1 MTPFLQRTVLILLGT
16 SAICAGSTAAYADPL
31 KPRYP
36 IHLAAAP
43 ISAGVQPAVLRD
55 EPKPEMILA
64 ATHRKSRAA
73 KGPPATV
80 TVKKGDTLDAIAD
93 RLDVTVEQ
101 LKAANGLKRNTI
113 QPGDVLKNPKA
124 KSEAKASSGRKVAV
138 EAKAP
143 PESYTVARGDTIYS
157 IAKRFGVSMDA
168 LRRANGLSSKA
179 QIHTGQ
185 KLQLPG
191 DNAAED
197 TQVAEE
203 LARNGARSGG
213 RSTRSRDEAPSDMAD
228 SRSAAGRVVTVEGRA
243 VSYTVKKGDN
253 LAKVADKLNTTV
265 EDLKADNNLKKSA
278 IHPGQVL
285 KGPRTS
291 AKAYVA
297 AQGDSVED
305 VAERFGVTSKALRAE
320 NGLSRNARI
329 RPGQKLR
336 LPAGYRDRGPARAY
350 EPAATPPPRERP
362 SGYTP
367 PNITPPVRGQES
379 SPGLPSRPQPYTPSP
394 STPQPSTQPYTPS
407 PSTQQPYTPPLPTT
421 PKPYNPL
428 PSTPRP
434 YTPSNPP
441 VQPGTAPPLAPQAAP
456 PLSDAQISAIGRG
469 KFVWPVRGDIL
480 SEFGPKPGGQRNDGV
495 NIQAQAGASVQAAA
509 AGDVVYAGDQVPG
522 FGNLVLIKHPDGWVT
537 AYGHLSRVDVKMQQR
552 VTQGQQIGQAGST
565 GGVPEPQV
573 HFEVRYAASPMEGRA
588 RPIDPRLVLPK

>member
-16 SAICAGSTAAYADPL
+16 SAICAGSTAAYADPF

-36 IHLAAAP
+36 IHLAATTPAP
-43 ISAGVQPAVLRD
+43 AGLQPAVLRD
-55 EPKPEMILA
+55 EPQPELILA
-64 ATHRKSRAA
+64 ATHRKSRAP

-101 LKAANGLKRNTI
+101 LKDANGLKRNTI
-113 QPGDVLKNPKA
+113 QPGEVLKNPKVKPAA
-124 KSEAKASSGRKVAV
+124 KTSSGRKVAA
-138 EAKAP
+138 EAKAA
-143 PESYTVARGDTIYS
+143 PESYTVARGDTIFS
-157 IAKRFGVSMDA
+157 ISRRFGVSMDA
-168 LRRANGLSSKA
+168 LRRANGLSAKA

-197 TQVAEE
+197 TEAAEE
-203 LARNGARSGG
+203 MARQGPRSGG
-213 RSTRSRDEAPSDMAD
+213 RPSRGRVEAPSET
-228 SRSAAGRVVTVEGRA
+228 SEGRSAAGRVITVEGRA
-243 VSYTVKKGDN
+243 ASYTVKKGDN
-253 LAKVADKLNTTV
+253 LAKIADKLNTTV
-265 EDLKADNNLKKSA
+265 DDLKTDNKLKKSA

-285 KGPRTS
+285 KGPRTT

-297 AQGDSVED
+297 ASGDSVED
-305 VAERFGVTSKALRAE
+305 VAKRFGVSTKALRAE

-329 RPGQKLR
+329 KPGQKLR
-336 LPAGYRDRGPARAY
+336 LPAGYRDHGPVRTYAPPVS
-350 EPAATPPPRERP
+350 EPIRERP
-362 SGYTP
+362 SEAQP
-367 PNITPPVRGQES
+367 PRISPPPVRGEET
-379 SPGLPSRPQPYTPSP
+379 SPALPSRPQPYTPSP
-394 STPQPSTQPYTPS
+394 STPQPYT
-407 PSTQQPYTPPLPTT
+407 PLPTA

-428 PSTPRP
+428 PTTPRP

-469 KFVWPVRGDIL
+469 KFVWPVRGEIL

-495 NIQAQAGASVQAAA
+495 NIQAQAGDTVHAAA

-588 RPIDPRLVLPK
+588 RPIDPRLVLPR

>member
-16 SAICAGSTAAYADPL
+16 SAICAGSTSAYADPF

-36 IHLAAAP
+36 IHLATTGA
-43 ISAGVQPAVLRD
+43 SASVQPAVLRD
-55 EPKPEMILA
+55 EPKPELILA
-64 ATHRKSRAA
+64 ASRKRAP

-80 TVKKGDTLDAIAD
+80 TVRKGDTLDAIAD

-101 LKAANGLKRNTI
+101 LKAANGLKRNII
-113 QPGDVLKNPKA
+113 QPGEVLKNPKA
-124 KSEAKASSGRKVAV
+124 QSEAKTSSGRKVAV

-157 IAKRFGVSMDA
+157 ISKRFGVSMDA

-197 TQVAEE
+197 TQAAEDM
-203 LARNGARSGG
+203 ARQSSRPNG
-213 RSTRSRDEAPSDMAD
+213 RSSRSRDEAPSETVEG
-228 SRSAAGRVVTVEGRA
+228 RSAAGRVVTVEGRA

-253 LAKVADKLNTTV
+253 LAKIADKLNTSV
-265 EDLKADNNLKKSA
+265 DDLKTDNKLKKSA

-297 AQGDSVED
+297 APGDSLED
-305 VAERFGVTSKALRAE
+305 VAKRFGVTTRALRAE
-320 NGLSRNARI
+320 NGLSRSARI
-329 RPGQKLR
+329 KPGQKVR
-336 LPAGYRDRGPARAY
+336 LPAGYRDHGPVRTA
-350 EPAATPPPRERP
+350 EPVSPPPPRER
-362 SGYTP
+362 SYTP
-367 PNITPPVRGQES
+367 PQTTPPPSRTEET
-379 SPGLPSRPQPYTPSP
+379 SPGLPPGPQPYTPSD
-394 STPQPSTQPYTPS
+394 STPRPYT
-407 PSTQQPYTPPLPTT
+407 PLPTT
-421 PKPYNPL
+421 PRPYTPP
-428 PSTPRP
+428 PSSPRP
-434 YTPSNPP
+434 YTPSNPSL
-441 VQPGTAPPLAPQAAP
+441 QPGTPPAVAPQAAA

-469 KFVWPVRGDIL
+469 KFVWPVRGEIL
-480 SEFGPKPGGQRNDGV
+480 SEFGAKPGGQRNDGV
-495 NIQAQAGASVQAAA
+495 NIQAQAGDPVAAAA

-537 AYGHLSRVDVKMQQR
+537 AYGHLSRVDVKMQQK

-588 RPIDPRLVLPK
+588 RPIDPRLVLPR

>member
-36 IHLAAAP
+36 IHLAATP
-43 ISAGVQPAVLRD
+43 ESASLQPAVLRD
-55 EPKPEMILA
+55 EPQPELIRA
-64 ATHRKSRAA
+64 ATRKSRAA

-124 KSEAKASSGRKVAV
+124 KGEEKASSSRKGGKTAV

-157 IAKRFGVSMDA
+157 ISKRFGVSMDA

-191 DNAAED
+191 DNASED
-197 TQVAEE
+197 TQIAEE
-203 LARNGARSGG
+203 PSRQGARSNGRASRSREESPSDTVDG
-213 RSTRSRDEAPSDMAD
+213 RSAT
-228 SRSAAGRVVTVEGRA
+228 GRVVNVEGRA
-243 VSYTVKKGDN
+243 VSYTVRKGDN

-265 EDLKADNNLKKSA
+265 ADLRADNNLKKST
-278 IHPGQVL
+278 IRPGQVL
-285 KGPRTS
+285 KGPRTT

-297 AQGDSVED
+297 APGDSLDD
-305 VAERFGVTSKALRAE
+305 VAKRFGVTTRALRAE
-320 NGLSRNARI
+320 NGLSRNAQI

-336 LPAGYRDRGPARAY
+336 LPAGYRDRGPVKTY
-350 EPAATPPPRERP
+350 EPVAAPPPRERP
-362 SGYTP
+362 SEYTP
-367 PNITPPVRGQES
+367 PSTPQVRSQET

-394 STPQPSTQPYTPS
+394 STPQPYT
-407 PSTQQPYTPPLPTT
+407 PLPTT

-428 PSTPRP
+428 PSSPRP
-434 YTPSNPP
+434 YTPSTPP
-441 VQPGTAPPLAPQAAP
+441 VQPGTPPPLAPQAAA

-469 KFVWPVRGDIL
+469 RFVWPVRGEIL

-495 NIQAQAGASVQAAA
+495 NIQAQAGDVVHAAA

-588 RPIDPRLVLPK
+588 RPIDPRLVLPR

>member
-16 SAICAGSTAAYADPL
+16 SAICAGASAAYAGPF

-36 IHLAAAP
+36 IHLTAAP
-43 ISAGVQPAVLRD
+43 DSGEVQPAVLRD
-55 EPKPEMILA
+55 EPKPELILA
-64 ATHRKSRAA
+64 ATHRKARA

-101 LKAANGLKRNTI
+101 LKAANGLKRNI
-113 QPGDVLKNPKA
+113 IRPGEVLKNPKA
-124 KSEAKASSGRKVAV
+124 QPATKTSSGRKVAV

-143 PESYTVARGDTIYS
+143 PDSYTVVRGDTIYAIS
-157 IAKRFGVSMDA
+157 KRFGVSMEA

-197 TQVAEE
+197 LETADDT
-203 LARNGARSGG
+203 ARPSSRANSRA
-213 RSTRSRDEAPSDMAD
+213 TRSRDEAPSDDAEG
-228 SRSAAGRVVTVEGRA
+228 RSAAGRVVTVEGRA
-243 VSYTVKKGDN
+243 ATYTVRKGDN
-253 LAKVADKLNTTV
+253 LAKIADKLNTTV
-265 EDLKADNNLKKSA
+265 EDLKSDNKLKRST

-285 KGPRTS
+285 KGPRTT

-297 AQGDSVED
+297 ASGDSIED
-305 VAERFGVTSKALRAE
+305 VAKRFGVTTRALRAE

-329 RPGQKLR
+329 KSGQKLR
-336 LPAGYRDRGPARAY
+336 LPAGYRDHGPVKAS
-350 EPAATPPPRERP
+350 EPVAAAPPRERP
-362 SGYTP
+362 P
-367 PNITPPVRGQES
+367 EP
-379 SPGLPSRPQPYTPSP
+379 
-394 STPQPSTQPYTPS
+394 TPQPRSPEPS
-407 PSTQQPYTPPLPTT
+407 PRLPSA
-421 PKPYNPL
+421 PVPYNAL
-428 PSTPRP
+428 PKTSRP
-434 YTPSNPP
+434 YTPINPP
-441 VQPGTAPPLAPQAAP
+441 LQPGTPPPVAPQAAP
-456 PLSDAQISAIGRG
+456 PLSDAQVSAIGRG
-469 KFVWPVRGDIL
+469 KFVWPVRGEIL

-495 NIQAQAGASVQAAA
+495 NIQAQAGDPVHAAA

-522 FGNLVLIKHPDGWVT
+522 FGNLVLIKHADGWVT
-537 AYGHLSRVDVKMQQR
+537 AYGHLSRVDVKMQQQ

-573 HFEVRYAASPMEGRA
+573 HFEVRYASSPLEGRA
-588 RPIDPRLVLPK
+588 RPIDPRLVLPR

>member
-16 SAICAGSTAAYADPL
+16 SAICAGSSAAYAGPF

-36 IHLAAAP
+36 IHLAEASE
-43 ISAGVQPAVLRD
+43 SAGLQPAVLGD
-55 EPKPEMILA
+55 EAKPDLILA

-73 KGPPATV
+73 KGPPAAV

-101 LKAANGLKRNTI
+101 LKAANGLKRNI
-113 QPGDVLKNPKA
+113 IRPGEVLKNPKA
-124 KSEAKASSGRKVAV
+124 QPATKTCTARKGAV
-138 EAKAP
+138 EANEP
-143 PESYTVARGDTIYS
+143 PESYTVARGDTIYA
-157 IAKRFGVSMDA
+157 IAKRFGVSMEA

-197 TQVAEE
+197 AQAADEM
-203 LARNGARSGG
+203 ARQSSRSNG
-213 RSTRSRDEAPSDMAD
+213 RSTRSRAEAPSDTAEG
-228 SRSAAGRVVTVEGRA
+228 RSAVGRVVTVEGRA
-243 VSYTVKKGDN
+243 ASYTVKKGDN
-253 LAKVADKLNTTV
+253 LARIADKLNTTV
-265 EDLKADNNLKKSA
+265 DDLRTDNKLKKST

-285 KGPRTS
+285 KGPRTT

-297 AQGDSVED
+297 APGDSLED
-305 VAERFGVTSKALRAE
+305 VAKRFGVTTRALRAE

-329 RPGQKLR
+329 KAGQKLR
-336 LPAGYRDRGPARAY
+336 LPAGYRDHGPVKASEAVV
-350 EPAATPPPRERP
+350 APPRERP
-362 SGYTP
+362 SEPTP
-367 PNITPPVRGQES
+367 TPAPRSQEA
-379 SPGLPSRPQPYTPSP
+379 SPRLPSAPVPYTA
-394 STPQPSTQPYTPS
+394 
-407 PSTQQPYTPPLPTT
+407 LPGTR
-421 PKPYNPL
+421 PYNPL
-428 PSTPRP
+428 PSTPRT

-441 VQPGTAPPLAPQAAP
+441 LQPGTPPPVAPQAAA

-469 KFVWPVRGDIL
+469 KFIWPVRGEIL

-495 NIQAQAGASVQAAA
+495 NIQAQAGDPVHAAA

-522 FGNLVLIKHPDGWVT
+522 FGNLVLIKHADGWVT
-537 AYGHLSRVDVKMQQR
+537 AYGHLSRVDVKMQQQ
-552 VTQGQQIGQAGST
+552 VAQGQQIGQAGST

-573 HFEVRYAASPMEGRA
+573 HFEVRYAASPLEGRA
-588 RPIDPRLVLPK
+588 RPVDPRLVLPR

>member
-16 SAICAGSTAAYADPL
+16 SAICAGSTAAYADPF

-36 IHLAAAP
+36 IHLAATPTAA
-43 ISAGVQPAVLRD
+43 SLQPAVLRD
-55 EPKPEMILA
+55 EPQPELILA
-64 ATHRKSRAA
+64 ATKSRAA

-80 TVKKGDTLDAIAD
+80 TVRKGDTLDAIAD

-113 QPGDVLKNPKA
+113 QPGDVLKNPKSKAVA
-124 KSEAKASSGRKVAV
+124 KESTGRKGAV

-157 IAKRFGVSMDA
+157 ISKKFGVSMDA

-191 DNAAED
+191 DNASED
-197 TQVAEE
+197 TQIAEE
-203 LARNGARSGG
+203 MAREGPRPSG
-213 RSTRSRDEAPSDMAD
+213 RSTRSREESSSETVD

-253 LAKVADKLNTTV
+253 LAKIADKLNTTV
-265 EDLKADNNLKKSA
+265 EDLKADNNLKKSS
-278 IHPGQVL
+278 IRPGQVL

-297 AQGDSVED
+297 APGDSLED
-305 VAERFGVTSKALRAE
+305 VAKRFGVTTRALRAE
-320 NGLSRNARI
+320 NGLSRSARI
-329 RPGQKLR
+329 KPGQKLR
-336 LPAGYRDRGPARAY
+336 LPAGYRDRGPVKTY
-350 EPAATPPPRERP
+350 EPTPTPPRERV
-362 SGYTP
+362 YTP
-367 PNITPPVRGQES
+367 PPQTPVPPSRTEER
-379 SPGLPSRPQPYTPSP
+379 SPGLPPGPQPYTPSD
-394 STPQPSTQPYTPS
+394 STPRPYTPLPTPPRS
-407 PSTQQPYTPPLPTT
+407 YTPPLPS
-421 PKPYNPL
+421 P
-428 PSTPRP
+428 PRP
-434 YTPSNPP
+434 YTPSNPS
-441 VQPGTAPPLAPQAAP
+441 VQPGTAPPLAPQAAA

-469 KFVWPVRGDIL
+469 TFVWPVRGEIL
-480 SEFGPKPGGQRNDGV
+480 SEFGAKPGGQRNDGV
-495 NIQAQAGASVQAAA
+495 NIQAQAGDTVHAAA

-537 AYGHLSRVDVKMQQR
+537 AYGHLSRVDVKMQQK

-588 RPIDPRLVLPK
+588 RPIDPRLVLPR